1 MLFQIHEESKISI
14 KRLTD
19 ADLKRS
25 PKSNQTHIGLSKK
38 SLTFMKDNK
47 TEYTA
52 MLIYNSMCDFLQC
65 EVGKI
70 LRKDGKQDA
79 PNIKTGDK
87 DENIVNSIREFA
99 KENPDKPFYLIWFGL
114 DTETPVFWLICKD
127 STDYLILS
135 KFFDFSI
142 LGDGGRGKNMITLDY
157 GNLGFAEILQ
167 YAKEKLQ
174 SVSLD
179 LQKELEISVEME
191 TDNPKFKDS
200 DVKKARSYIQ
210 ELGRSGEEIINEYLA
225 KEKHKGSVSNYEWA
239 NKSGEVGNPYDFYI
253 KYAGGNEQWVDVK
266 TTEHEFDQAVIV
278 SKREIKFITQKSD
291 AQYSIFRVYSKEE
304 TQARLKI
311 CSGCLKY
318 IKKLQR
324 DIEYMDASM
333 ADYQAFLVN
342 YKISFVP
349 GLHSFGSVSN
359 EILLTR

>member
-25 PKSNQTHIGLSKK
+25 PKSHQTHIGLSNN

-52 MLIYNSMCDFLQC
+52 MLIYNSMCDFMQC

-70 LRKDGKQDA
+70 LRKDGRQDA
-79 PNIKTGDK
+79 PNIKTGGK
-87 DENIVNSIREFA
+87 DDNIVNSIREFA
-99 KENPDKPFYLIWFGL
+99 KEKPDNPFYLIWFGL
-114 DTETPVFWLICKD
+114 DTETPVFWLICKG
-127 STDYLILS
+127 STDYLVVS

-142 LGDGGRGKNMITLDY
+142 LGDGGRNIKTLDY
-157 GNLGFAEILQ
+157 GDLGFAEILQ

-200 DVKKARSYIQ
+200 DVKKAKSYIQ

-225 KEKHKGSVSNYEWA
+225 KEKHKGYVSYYEWA

-278 SKREIKFITQKSD
+278 SKREIKFITQKTD
-291 AQYSIFRVYSKEE
+291 AEYSIFRVYSKEE

-349 GLHSFGSVSN
+349 SINSFRSVSN

>member
-25 PKSNQTHIGLSKK
+25 PKSHQTHIGLSNN
-38 SLTFMKDNK
+38 SLTFMTDNK

-52 MLIYNSMCDFLQC
+52 MLIYNSMCDFMQC

-70 LRKDGKQDA
+70 LRKDGRQDA
-79 PNIKTGDK
+79 PNIKTGSK
-87 DENIVNSIREFA
+87 DDNIVNSIREFA
-99 KENPDKPFYLIWFGL
+99 KEKPDKPFYLIWFGL
-114 DTETPVFWLICKD
+114 DTETPVFWLICKG

-142 LGDGGRGKNMITLDY
+142 LGDGGRSKNMITLDY
-157 GNLGFAEILQ
+157 GDLGFAEILQ

-200 DVKKARSYIQ
+200 DVKKAKSYIQ

-225 KEKHKGSVSNYEWA
+225 KEKYKGSVSYYEWA

-278 SKREIKFITQKSD
+278 SKREIKFITQKND

-349 GLHSFGSVSN
+349 SIHSFRSVSD

>member
-25 PKSNQTHIGLSKK
+25 PKSHQTHIGLSNN

-52 MLIYNSMCDFLQC
+52 MLIYNSMCDFMQC

-70 LRKDGKQDA
+70 LRKDGRQDA
-79 PNIKTGDK
+79 PNIKTGGK
-87 DENIVNSIREFA
+87 DDNIVNSIREFA
-99 KENPDKPFYLIWFGL
+99 KEKPDNPFYLIWFGL
-114 DTETPVFWLICKD
+114 DTETPVFWLICKG
-127 STDYLILS
+127 STDYLVLS

-142 LGDGGRGKNMITLDY
+142 LGDGGRSKNMITLDY
-157 GNLGFAEILQ
+157 GDLGFAEILQ

-200 DVKKARSYIQ
+200 DVKKAKSYIQ

-225 KEKHKGSVSNYEWA
+225 KEKHKGSVSDYEWA

-333 ADYQAFLVN
+333 ADYKAFLVN

-349 GLHSFGSVSN
+349 GIHSFGSVSN